1 MQTLKVT
8 KRSIA
13 NNIFAELLP
22 QREVLGNKRFRR
34 TVIENIM
41 ERNEVEHTVAATAY
55 NHAKKQAVHVG
66 LTTDFARSAAL
77 TAAQEPVRGENDN
90 WSVVNKESDQV
101 VGYYTSRNKA
111 RAVKQEDEVVR
122 KL

>member
-1 MQTLKVT
+1 METLKIT

-13 NNIFAELLP
+13 NNIFAELLT

-34 TVIENIM
+34 TVIESIM
-41 ERNEVEHTVAATAY
+41 AKNEVPHTVAATAY
-55 NHAKKQAVHVG
+55 NHAKKQAVLEG

-77 TAAQEPVRGENDN
+77 TAAQEPVQLENDN
-90 WSVVNKESDQV
+90 WSIVNKETGKV

-111 RAVKQEDEVVR
+111 RALKQDGEVVR